1 MGFPGGSVQFRSVT
15 QFCLT
20 LCNPMDCSMPGF
32 PVHHPG
38 GSVVKNPPTYSGVS
52 GATGDVGSIS
62 GSGRSPGRGNDYSL
76 QYSCL
81 ENSMD
86 RGAWQATVHR
96 VTKSRTQL
104 HNLTLLLFTLN
115 IFCSFILYVQRIFFF
130 GPKNF
135 ELTTMMDNWLCLSFH
150 RWKFLFCQNTNLI

>member
-81 ENSMD
+81 ENTIV
-86 RGAWQATVHR
+86 REAWWATVHGI
-96 VTKSRTQL
+96 TKSQIR
-104 HNLTLLLFTLN
+104 
-115 IFCSFILYVQRIFFF
+115 
-130 GPKNF
+130 
-135 ELTTMMDNWLCLSFH
+135 LSG
-150 RWKFLFCQNTNLI
+150 